1 MVENIVP
8 VEFQLKL
15 RKTTFDTYPAI
26 IVKTHTFT
34 GEKTT
39 ERLAKNLNNIG
50 RIDSI
55 NTTMF
60 SPYHLDLINNQ
71 NEVLFTSENKDFNND
86 FINLFIDRYQNYR
99 NITNVNILYNIS
111 TFKAIRKDSY
121 LVCNFEKNY
130 YKREEV
136 QKLLTDLLDIVGV
149 QPNTSRRL
157 TGELFIKNI
166 L

>member
-15 RKTTFDTYPAI
+15 RKTTFDTNPVI
-26 IVKTHTFT
+26 IVKTYTFT

-39 ERLAKNLNNIG
+39 ERLVKNLNNIG

-99 NITNVNILYNIS
+99 NITNVNILFNIS

-121 LVCNFEKNY
+121 LVCNFEKSY

-136 QKLLTDLLDIVGV
+136 QKLLTDLLDIVGI
-149 QPNTSRRL
+149 QPNTSKRL

>member
-15 RKTTFDTYPAI
+15 RKTTLDTNPVI

-99 NITNVNILYNIS
+99 NITNVNILFNIS
-111 TFKAIRKDSY
+111 TLKAIRKDSY

>member
-34 GEKTT
+34 GKKTT
-39 ERLAKNLNNIG
+39 ERLAKNLNDIG

-60 SPYHLDLINNQ
+60 STYHLDLINNQ

-86 FINLFIDRYQNYR
+86 FINLFIESKQIGNIHRRVRFYQLLILR
-99 NITNVNILYNIS
+99 KTFFFNIPSILAH
-111 TFKAIRKDSY
+111 F
-121 LVCNFEKNY
+121 
-130 YKREEV
+130 
-136 QKLLTDLLDIVGV
+136 LLH
-149 QPNTSRRL
+149 
-157 TGELFIKNI
+157 
-166 L
+166 

>member
-1 MVENIVP
+1 MVEDIVP

-15 RKTTFDTYPAI
+15 RKTTFDTAPVI

-39 ERLAKNLNNIG
+39 ERLAKNLNDIG

-60 SPYHLDLINNQ
+60 SPYHLDVINNQ
-71 NEVLFTSENKDFNND
+71 NEVLFTSEKKDFSND

-111 TFKAIRKDSY
+111 TFKALRKDSY
-121 LVCNFEKNY
+121 LICNFEKNY

-149 QPNTSRRL
+149 QPNTSKRL

>member
-15 RKTTFDTYPAI
+15 RKTTFDTNPVI

-34 GEKTT
+34 GQKTT

-99 NITNVNILYNIS
+99 NITNVNILFNIS
-111 TFKAIRKDSY
+111 TFKAMRKNSY
-121 LVCNFEKNY
+121 LICNFEKSY

>member
-99 NITNVNILYNIS
+99 NITNVNILFNIS
-111 TFKAIRKDSY
+111 TFKAMRKNSY
-121 LVCNFEKNY
+121 LICNFEKSY
-130 YKREEV
+130 FKREEV
-136 QKLLTDLLDIVGV
+136 QKLLTDLLNIIDI

>member
-39 ERLAKNLNNIG
+39 ERLAKNLNDIG

-60 SPYHLDLINNQ
+60 SPYHLDIINNQ
-71 NEVLFTSENKDFNND
+71 DEILFTSEKEDFNND

-99 NITNVNILYNIS
+99 NITNVNILFNIS

-121 LVCNFEKNY
+121 LICNFEKSY
-130 YKREEV
+130 YKKEDV
-136 QKLLTDLLDIVGV
+136 QKLLADLLDIVGI
-149 QPNTSRRL
+149 QPNTSKRL

>member
-15 RKTTFDTYPAI
+15 RKTTFDTNPVI

-39 ERLAKNLNNIG
+39 ERLVKNLNNIG

-60 SPYHLDLINNQ
+60 STYHLDLINNQ

-99 NITNVNILYNIS
+99 NITNVNILFNIS

-121 LVCNFEKNY
+121 LVCNFEKSY

-136 QKLLTDLLDIVGV
+136 QKLLTDLLDIVGI
-149 QPNTSRRL
+149 QPNTSKRL